1 MKIPA
6 IAVKFDK
13 ISLEAAAAIR
23 ANGGQIV
30 PVEHQPGR
38 YYFIPPSRCRW
49 GGPLHFQSLRL
60 PDGAVIRCRP
70 HDQTVELLTDAEY
83 RAGK

>member
-1 MKIPA
+1 MRIPA

-13 ISLEAAAAIR
+13 ISLAAAAAIR
-23 ANGGQIV
+23 ENGGRIEQV
-30 PVEHQPGR
+30 KHQPGR

-60 PDGAVIRCRP
+60 PDGSVIRCRP
-70 HDQTVELLTDAEY
+70 HDETVELLTDDEY
-83 RAGK
+83 WAGK